1 LVCRAAVTAA
11 ISTHFILAHPLPAPG
26 APAHLFKPI
35 GFPPDSW
42 SRSRAAGSTNP
53 VIDLRFLPE
62 QAGSGGALGTFP
74 AIALFIART
83 LSAS

>member
-1 LVCRAAVTAA
+1 LPGGRLG
-11 ISTHFILAHPLPAPG
+11 SYFNHFHSCTPSPAPG
-26 APAHLFKPI
+26 GAGSPVQADRFSAR
-35 GFPPDSW
+35 SW
-42 SRSRAAGSTNP
+42 SRLRAADWKNP